1 MVGFEITCNKCGF
14 DECQIVTMCRDE
26 YDFDT
31 EEHYEVLDGVGILCP
46 VCKNYTLID

>member
-1 MVGFEITCNKCGF
+1 MTEFNIICKRCGF
-14 DECQIVTMCRDE
+14 DECQIVTMYKDE

-31 EEHYEVLDGVGILCP
+31 EEHYEVLDGVGILCT